1 MTEKE
6 AWPLPQY
13 SVCDWCTKGCPNQT
27 CHVFRSVLQVIPDTM
42 FGLLEQI
49 MEVEG
54 SMAELPTRLDKEHI
68 SSLFFVY

>member
-1 MTEKE
+1 M
-6 AWPLPQY
+6 
-13 SVCDWCTKGCPNQT
+13 
-27 CHVFRSVLQVIPDTM
+27 FRSVLQVIPDTM

-68 SSLFFVY
+68 SQPTSCYQIVTLSMDAKRQSNYDI

>member
-1 MTEKE
+1 MSK
-6 AWPLPQY
+6 
-13 SVCDWCTKGCPNQT
+13 PNPS

-49 MEVEG
+49 MEVEW

-68 SSLFFVY
+68 S

>member
-1 MTEKE
+1 
-6 AWPLPQY
+6 
-13 SVCDWCTKGCPNQT
+13 
-27 CHVFRSVLQVIPDTM
+27 M

-68 SSLFFVY
+68 SSLFFVN

>member
-1 MTEKE
+1 MCGLFYHIPSANGADRTEMAK
-6 AWPLPQY
+6 
-13 SVCDWCTKGCPNQT
+13 PNQT
-27 CHVFRSVLQVIPDTM
+27 WHVFRSVLQVIPDTM

-68 SSLFFVY
+68 S

>member
-1 MTEKE
+1 MSK
-6 AWPLPQY
+6 
-13 SVCDWCTKGCPNQT
+13 PNPS

-68 SSLFFVY
+68 S